1 MSTFL
6 AAVTYYLLTTPD
18 TYLKLRQ
25 EIRTRYSDYDEID
38 ATSSLQ
44 LPYLQAVINEGLRIY
59 PPGPQGF
66 PRVSPG
72 AVVDDVYVP
81 AGVNITSCHSSES
94 LQGWLGYTQAE
105 VYTSSWTVMHD
116 PRNFHEPFQFKPER
130 WTDPNCSDTKE
141 ASQPF
146 SLGPRA
152 CVGQK
157 LVFFSNLGKL
167 TEGRNPANL
176 AFRLSSFALMEISL
190 IMAKMHWMYDLDLV
204 NKKLDWEGQSHMHIL
219 WWKPA
224 LNIRF
229 SEAHWFCLVGRV
241 RVQFQTVIQLYPL
254 QASFSYVF
262 KFLTSTAE
270 TQDKR

>member
-1 MSTFL
+1 M
-6 AAVTYYLLTTPD
+6 
-18 TYLKLRQ
+18 
-25 EIRTRYSDYDEID
+25 
-38 ATSSLQ
+38 
-44 LPYLQAVINEGLRIY
+44 Y

-81 AGVNITSCHSSES
+81 PGVNITTCHGSES
-94 LQGWLGYTQAE
+94 LQDWLGYTQAE
-105 VYTSSWTVMHD
+105 VYTSPWTVMHD
-116 PRNFHEPFQFKPER
+116 PRYFHEPFQFKPER
-130 WTDPNCSDTKE
+130 WSDPKCSDMKE

-146 SLGPRA
+146 LLGPRA

-157 LVFFSNLGKL
+157 LVLFSHLGQL
-167 TEGRNPANL
+167 TEGRNPANV

-204 NKKLDWEGQSHMHIL
+204 NKNLDWEGQSHMYFL

-229 SEAHWFCLVGRV
+229 SEAHWFCFVGRV
-241 RVQFQTVIQLYPL
+241 GVQFQTVIQ
-254 QASFSYVF
+254 VI
-262 KFLTSTAE
+262 FLAGLILIRFQVPHEYCRNT
-270 TQDKR
+270 R